1 MGNQKCLR
9 QNLITLQNNKIP
21 RPFGSGAFIWLGDIL
36 YIYIYMYI
44 PTYPHAHM
52 QATSWSKHWRL
63 ICPNPLKRYPPDLC
77 PAISRMVGCAAPGS
91 ATTPSSVQDGVYLVA
106 EALQCGYDPV
116 TDGTHGVD
124 AADFWIGISHVI
136 HNLLQ

>member
-1 MGNQKCLR
+1 MIGKPKVSSAKPYTSKQ
-9 QNLITLQNNKIP
+9 QNFT
-21 RPFGSGAFIWLGDIL
+21 AIWLMSFYL
-36 YIYIYMYI
+36 VRFYIYIYVYI

-52 QATSWSKHWRL
+52 EATSWSKHWRS

-77 PAISRMVGCAAPGS
+77 LAISRMVGCAAPGS
-91 ATTPSSVQDGVYLVA
+91 ATTPSSVQDGVYLIA

-124 AADFWIGISHVI
+124 AADFCDRDIPCNS
-136 HNLLQ
+136 